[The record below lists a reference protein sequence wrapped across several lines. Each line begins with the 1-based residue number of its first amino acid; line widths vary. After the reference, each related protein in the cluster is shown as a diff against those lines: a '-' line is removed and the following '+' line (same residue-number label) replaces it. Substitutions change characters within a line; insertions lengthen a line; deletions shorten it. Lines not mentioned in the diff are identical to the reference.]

1 MSQLPATVNT
11 VDIQTARLNADEYLR
26 NFSDMHPPLGPTAAL
41 VEADRCY
48 FCYDAP
54 CMTACPTGIDV
65 AGFIR
70 MIQAGNNI
78 GAARLILQENILGG
92 SCARVCP
99 TETLCEQACV
109 RNDQDQRPVSI
120 GLLQRHAVD
129 VAIDADKQF
138 FQREADTGKRIAIVG
153 AGPASLSCAHGLA
166 RHGHSVTIFEAR
178 EKSGGLNEYGLAAY
192 KMLDDFASREIE
204 YILAIGNIDIRYQ
217 QRLGEDFDLA
227 SLQRDYDAVF
237 LGIGLGGVNN
247 LGLVNEDDEGVMNAV
262 DYIAQLRQ
270 SNNLA
275 DLPVG
280 RRVVVIGG
288 GMTAI
293 DMATQIRL
301 LGADEVT
308 LVYRRDKAAMNASQ
322 KEQEFTQIKGVT
334 IRYNARPHRIQTKGG
349 QVCGVEFERTRT
361 DANGSLE
368 NTDDFFSLPA
378 DMLFKAIGQT
388 FEAPSGTSF
397 ALSKGRIQVDA
408 QRNTSIAGIW
418 AGGDAVCDGEDLTV
432 AATQDGKLAASSIN
446 QYLSNPAPKQLRREG

>member
-1 MSQLPATVNT
+1 MGQIQTA
-11 VDIQTARLNADEYLR
+11 VDIQTARLNADEYIK
-26 NFSDMHPPLGPTAAL
+26 NFSDMHPPLGATAAL

-54 CMTACPTGIDV
+54 CTTSCPTGIDV

-70 MIQAGNNI
+70 MISTENNI
-78 GAARLILQENILGG
+78 GAARLILEENILGG

-129 VAIDADKQF
+129 AAMAADKQF
-138 FQREADTGKRIAIVG
+138 FGRAADTGKRIAIVG

-166 RHGHSVTIFEAR
+166 RKGHSVTILEAC

-204 YILAIGNIDIRYQ
+204 YILAIGNIDIRYG
-217 QRLGEDFDLA
+217 QRLGVDFDLVN
-227 SLQRDYDAVF
+227 LQNDYDAVF
-237 LGIGLGGVNN
+237 LGIGLSAVNN
-247 LGLVNEDDEGVMNAV
+247 LGLENEGAKNVINAV

-270 SNNLA
+270 SNSLA

-280 RRVVVIGG
+280 KRVVVIGG

-301 LGADEVT
+301 LGAEEVT
-308 LVYRRDKAAMNASQ
+308 LVYRREKEAMNASEDEQ
-322 KEQEFTQIKGVT
+322 KFTQVKGVT
-334 IRYNARPHRIQTKGG
+334 IRYNAKPHRIQTNEG
-349 QVCGVEFERTRT
+349 QICGVEFESTKNNEGGR
-361 DANGSLE
+361 LE
-368 NTDDFFSLPA
+368 GTGAYFDLPA
-378 DMLFKAIGQT
+378 DMIFKAIGQV
-388 FEAPSGTSF
+388 FEAPSNCGF
-397 ALSKGRIQVDA
+397 ELDKGRIQVDA
-408 QRNTSIAGIW
+408 ERKTSVAGVW
-418 AGGDAVCDGEDLTV
+418 AGGDAVSDGEDLTV
-432 AATQDGKLAASSIN
+432 AAAQDGKLAAGSIHR
-446 QYLSNPAPKQLRREG
+446 YLCN

>member
-1 MSQLPATVNT
+1 MSQSQPT
-11 VDIQTARLNADEYLR
+11 VDIKTARLNADEYLN
-26 NFSDMHPPLGPTAAL
+26 NFSDMHPPLGATAAL

-54 CMTACPTGIDV
+54 CTTACPTGIDV

-70 MIQAGNNI
+70 MISSENNI
-78 GAARLILQENILGG
+78 GAARLILEENILGG

-109 RNDQDQRPVSI
+109 RNDQDHRPVNI

-129 VAIDADKQF
+129 AAMAADKQF
-138 FQREADTGKRIAIVG
+138 FDRAPDTGKRIAIVG

-166 RHGHSVTIFEAR
+166 RNGHSVTILEAR

-204 YILAIGNIDIRYQ
+204 YILAIGNIDIQYG
-217 QRLGEDFDLA
+217 QRLGADFDLA
-227 SLQRDYDAVF
+227 SLQSDYDAVF
-237 LGIGLGGVNN
+237 LGIGLSAVNN
-247 LGLVNEDDEGVMNAV
+247 LGLDNEDAKGVINAV

-280 RRVVVIGG
+280 KRVVVIGG

-308 LVYRRDKAAMNASQ
+308 LVYRRGQEAMNASED
-322 KEQEFTQIKGVT
+322 EQEFTQVKGVT
-334 IRYNARPHRIQTKGG
+334 IRYNAKPHRIQTIEG
-349 QVCGVEFERTRT
+349 QVCEVEFERTRN
-361 DANGSLE
+361 DVNGRLE
-368 NTDDFFSLPA
+368 GTGDYFALPV
-378 DMLFKAIGQT
+378 DMIFKAIGQV
-388 FEAPSGTSF
+388 FETPSDCQF
-397 ALSKGRIQVDA
+397 ELDKGRIQVDA
-408 QRNTSIAGIW
+408 QRKTSVAGVW

-432 AATQDGKLAASSIN
+432 AAAQDGKLAAKSIN
-446 QYLSNPAPKQLRREG
+446 QYLCN